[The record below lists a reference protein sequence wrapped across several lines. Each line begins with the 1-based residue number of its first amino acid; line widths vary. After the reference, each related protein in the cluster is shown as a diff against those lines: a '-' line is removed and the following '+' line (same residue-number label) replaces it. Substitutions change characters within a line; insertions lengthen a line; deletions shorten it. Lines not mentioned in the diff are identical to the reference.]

1 MGKRSQ
7 ISHKQK
13 AKPHS
18 SQNVSQNL
26 TQRTLEASFANSQ
39 NEPAE
44 SFEETVNKVVRYV
57 IYNAGSNLPIR
68 KIDLLKHVL
77 PGIGKRYENIMT
89 EATNVLNEVYGFD
102 LHVCDQSVS
111 NKQYIV
117 INILPYMRT
126 TNEDKH
132 TPKDGKQII
141 ILLVLTHVF
150 MSNDNAPEETIF
162 RFLQSFEL
170 DLSIKH
176 ELFGNI
182 KDFIRND
189 MVKQRYLSV
198 SVDEHTRKIS
208 YSWGTRA
215 ETDVSKAKI
224 LQFVCNAFT
233 CN

>member
-1 MGKRSQ
+1 
-7 ISHKQK
+7 
-13 AKPHS
+13 
-18 SQNVSQNL
+18 
-26 TQRTLEASFANSQ
+26 
-39 NEPAE
+39 
-44 SFEETVNKVVRYV
+44 
-57 IYNAGSNLPIR
+57 
-68 KIDLLKHVL
+68 
-77 PGIGKRYENIMT
+77 MT

-224 LQFVCNAFT
+224 LQFVCNTYGNIEPSSWTNQFKMANIQIEEQNDGLSIT
-233 CN
+233 TGNTADTAEEIVDSD